1 MNREVAFC
9 TGAIALI
16 VVVNTIAGGYFSKYA
31 LQPVFGYFDVV
42 PSTERGFEWH
52 KPTTQ
57 NSSRAMNQTFLMHKG
72 LSANVST
79 LPSFLISSGLI
90 LFNASSG
97 NDEKEL

>member
-31 LQPVFGYFDVV
+31 LQPVFGYFDVI
-42 PSTERGFEWH
+42 PSTERGFVHHAKQLKGDEP
-52 KPTTQ
+52 PTTQ

-72 LSANVST
+72 LNANVSAHHIQT
-79 LPSFLISSGLI
+79 RPNTTII
-90 LFNASSG
+90 
-97 NDEKEL
+97 KR